1 MLENKSLVQ
10 EALIQMKNVEEA
22 IAENAKGILA
32 STMKEE
38 INQLVKESL
47 SEQEEDEIDL
57 DVDMEDD
64 NSEEMDVDM
73 DTDNED
79 DMDMSFDM
87 DMDSQES
94 PIDLTDASDEEILK
108 VFKAMGEDDG
118 IIVKKDGNDIHLTD
132 SDTDEEYLV
141 RLGESEEEINMEE
154 MDEMDSDTD
163 TEEVINAIFKEGG
176 YSNIEED
183 ETEDEIMY
191 EIEFEDDEDEDMME
205 EEDEDMM
212 EEEDE
217 DEDMM
222 EDEDEDMMEELDEF
236 YYSDDEDE
244 DEEYDEATLDK
255 IYGEIDRVNNPMSRP
270 DNDRPKFPKMM
281 GSFDDEHGFYDQDD
295 RQYTGDFDFEYDEEE
310 FDDFDSFDSKYGG
323 KQRMFDK
330 GDQGRKF
337 FDMYKDKFGKPF
349 RVRTPKTMN
358 NDDMMEES
366 RNRRKAIRESKSTIK
381 PKGVG
386 IGSGPKF
393 NYNNKATGGF
403 NVKRKEGPKSV
414 GTGKA
419 KFEYKKGENME
430 GKSKVVKKVE
440 TKESA
445 HGMKKPVA
453 LKRKEETKEAARTYG
468 FGSKEGRGLRKGVTN
483 NRNYVYSNNGVK
495 VESTQ
500 EEVSML
506 REKNGEYRKALNVF
520 REKLN
525 EVAIFNSNLAYAT
538 RLFTEHSTTKKE
550 KINILRRFDDVE
562 TLKESKSLYRSIKD
576 ELSKTE
582 TKSINESVETKLNKQ
597 VSTGSSTTL
606 IESKTYENPQFMR
619 MKDLMSKLG

>member
-1 MLENKSLVQ
+1 MQENKSLVQ

-47 SEQEEDEIDL
+47 SEQDEDEVDL

-64 NSEEMDVDM
+64 DSEEFDVDM
-73 DTDNED
+73 DTDNEEEM
-79 DMDMSFDM
+79 DMDFDM
-87 DMDSQES
+87 DMDSDEES

-108 VFKAMGEDDG
+108 VFKAMGEEDG
-118 IIVKKDGNDIHLTD
+118 IIVKKDGDDIHLTD

-141 RLGESEEEINMEE
+141 KLGESEEDTMDETMNVDEI
-154 MDEMDSDTD
+154 DEMDVD
-163 TEEVINAIFKEGG
+163 TEDVINAIFSKDGDA
-176 YSNIEED
+176 SDIEVDQDD
-183 ETEDEIMY
+183 EEVMY
-191 EIEFEDDEDEDMME
+191 EIEFEDDDDMMEQEEDLDEQEDDDDMME
-205 EEDEDMM
+205 EED
-212 EEEDE
+212 
-217 DEDMM
+217 
-222 EDEDEDMMEELDEF
+222 
-236 YYSDDEDE
+236 
-244 DEEYDEATLDK
+244 
-255 IYGEIDRVNNPMSRP
+255 
-270 DNDRPKFPKMM
+270 
-281 GSFDDEHGFYDQDD
+281 
-295 RQYTGDFDFEYDEEE
+295 
-310 FDDFDSFDSKYGG
+310 
-323 KQRMFDK
+323 
-330 GDQGRKF
+330 
-337 FDMYKDKFGKPF
+337 
-349 RVRTPKTMN
+349 
-358 NDDMMEES
+358 DDMMESEEDLDEQEDDDDDLDES
-366 RNRRKAIRESKSTIK
+366 YNQRRAVREAKSTIK

-393 NYNNKATGGF
+393 TYKDKAAGGF
-403 NVKRKEGPKSV
+403 KEDKKQGPKSV

-430 GKSKVVKKVE
+430 GSSKVVKAE
-440 TKESA
+440 TKEGA
-445 HGMKKPVA
+445 HGMNKGDKSRTMKGKEDYTTKKGDT
-453 LKRKEETKEAARTYG
+453 LKRKAFEKEETKEAARTLG
-468 FGSKEGRGLRKGVTN
+468 FGSKEGRGLRKGITN
-483 NRNYVYSNNGVK
+483 NRNYVYGNNGVK

-506 REKNGEYRKALNVF
+506 REKNEEYRKALNVF

-562 TLKESKSLYRSIKD
+562 TLKESKNLYQSIKG

-582 TKSINESVETKLNKQ
+582 TKTMNESVGTKLNKQ

>member
-1 MLENKSLVQ
+1 MQENKSLVQ

-47 SEQEEDEIDL
+47 SEQDEDEVEL
-57 DVDMEDD
+57 DVDMEDED
-64 NSEEMDVDM
+64 SEEFDVDM
-73 DTDNED
+73 DIDNED
-79 DMDMSFDM
+79 EMDMDMDM
-87 DMDSQES
+87 DMDSEEES

-108 VFKAMGEDDG
+108 VFKAMGEEDG

-141 RLGESEEEINMEE
+141 KLGESEEDTNLDETMYLDEI
-154 MDEMDSDTD
+154 DEMDVD
-163 TEEVINAIFKEGG
+163 TEDVINAIFSKDGDA
-176 YSNIEED
+176 SDIEVDQD
-183 ETEDEIMY
+183 EEVMY
-191 EIEFEDDEDEDMME
+191 EIEFDEEDEDDITEQEDDDDITEQDDDDDDDMME
-205 EEDEDMM
+205 EE
-212 EEEDE
+212 EEED
-217 DEDMM
+217 
-222 EDEDEDMMEELDEF
+222 LDES
-236 YYSDDEDE
+236 Y
-244 DEEYDEATLDK
+244 
-255 IYGEIDRVNNPMSRP
+255 NP
-270 DNDRPKFPKMM
+270 
-281 GSFDDEHGFYDQDD
+281 
-295 RQYTGDFDFEYDEEE
+295 
-310 FDDFDSFDSKYGG
+310 
-323 KQRMFDK
+323 
-330 GDQGRKF
+330 
-337 FDMYKDKFGKPF
+337 
-349 RVRTPKTMN
+349 
-358 NDDMMEES
+358 
-366 RNRRKAIRESKSTIK
+366 RKAVREAKSTIK

-393 NYNNKATGGF
+393 TYKDKAAGGF
-403 NVKRKEGPKSV
+403 KEDKKQGPKSV

-430 GKSKVVKKVE
+430 AKSKVVKAE

-445 HGMKKPVA
+445 HGMNKGEKSRTMKGKEDYTTKKGDT
-453 LKRKEETKEAARTYG
+453 LKTKAFAKEETKEAARTYG
-468 FGSKEGRGLRKGVTN
+468 FGSKEGRGLRKAVTN
-483 NRNYVYSNNGVK
+483 NRNYVYGNNGVK

-500 EEVSML
+500 EEVNVL
-506 REKNGEYRKALNVF
+506 REKNEEYRKALNVF

-562 TLKESKSLYRSIKD
+562 TLKESKSLYQSIKG

-582 TKSINESVETKLNKQ
+582 SKPMNESVETKLNKQ